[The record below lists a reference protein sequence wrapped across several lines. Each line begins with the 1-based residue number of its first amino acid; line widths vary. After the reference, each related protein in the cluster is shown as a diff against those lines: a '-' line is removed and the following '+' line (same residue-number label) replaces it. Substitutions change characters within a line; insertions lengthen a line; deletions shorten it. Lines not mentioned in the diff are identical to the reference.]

1 MKHRLG
7 LLTLLLAYLL
17 WLPGISQPL
26 LTLTGSIDK
35 ARLVVLGKEV
45 IADSP
50 GVLPMVGRMA
60 ASLFER
66 IEVSGQIQAYE
77 KTRSIVGTIDELIGS
92 GNLLVA
98 FLVALFSVLIPLAK
112 GLLLA
117 WTSLRPGTS
126 GAYQGKRIG
135 DLIAR
140 WSMADVFVVAVIVAY
155 LAAGATRNMDEIF
168 TLDAQ
173 FGVGFWCFLAYCLLS
188 IAATQLMR
196 VPVAVVAQETMKP

>member
-7 LLTLLLAYLL
+7 LGVLLLAYLL

-35 ARLVVLGKEV
+35 GRLLTLGKEV

-60 ASLFER
+60 ASLFEG

-77 KTRSIVGTIDELIGS
+77 KTRSILGTIEELAAS
-92 GNLLVA
+92 GHLLVG

-112 GLLLA
+112 GMLLA
-117 WTSLRPGTS
+117 WTSLAADSARS
-126 GAYQGKRIG
+126 RLGKRVS
-135 DLIAR
+135 DLISR

-155 LAAGATRNMDEIF
+155 LAAGATQNMDEIF
-168 TLDAQ
+168 TLNAQ
-173 FGVGFWCFLAYCLLS
+173 FGVGFWFFLAYCLLS
-188 IAATQLMR
+188 TAGTQLMR
-196 VPVAVVAQETMKP
+196 APVVVSGEGA